1 MNEAVRAASN
11 FSRLGSSLETQAD
24 VRSTFERVPT
34 CFLSVRRLIWRE
46 FILVEVRLGEGK
58 VGCVGVVFNVL
69 PVSLACLIVVTVVL
83 VAGLTQDL
91 LNFHEVISGPFQL
104 GPFLKPKSPLVA
116 QCTMRHFLLSI
127 GSIKGAVSWKL
138 G

>member
-1 MNEAVRAASN
+1 M
-11 FSRLGSSLETQAD
+11 RLGK
-24 VRSTFERVPT
+24 
-34 CFLSVRRLIWRE
+34 
-46 FILVEVRLGEGK
+46 GK

-91 LNFHEVISGPFQL
+91 LYFHEVISGLFQL
-104 GPFLKPKSPLVA
+104 GPFLKPKSSLVA
-116 QCTMRHFLLSI
+116 QCTMCHFLLSI